1 MAPYW
6 SEQYGNPSSHHRTGY
21 AAARAVE
28 TARETL
34 ADLLGVAPSA
44 VVFTACGSES
54 NNLALR
60 GVMLAARE
68 AGRGRHLITSAIEH
82 SAVLATARQLR
93 DHFGFDLTVLPV
105 DGEGPYTSGR
115 RGRGPAPRH
124 CPDQRHGRQQRDR
137 HASSPGPKSARW
149 PASMVWCS
157 TPTPCSWLP
166 RGAGI
171 WPKNP
176 LT

>member
-1 MAPYW
+1 MMTRNNAVNPIYLDHGATTPVHPAVVAAMAPYW

-60 GVMLAARE
+60 GVMLTARE
-68 AGRGRHLITSAIEH
+68 ASGGRHLITSAIEH

-105 DGEGPYTSGR
+105 DGEGR
-115 RGRGPAPRH
+115 IRLA
-124 CPDQRHGRQQRDR
+124 DV
-137 HASSPGPKSARW
+137 AA
-149 PASMVWCS
+149 
-157 TPTPCSWLP
+157 
-166 RGAGI
+166 AG
-171 WPKNP
+171 
-176 LT
+176 LAGGQ